1 MKTVQ
6 IKDIKSVII
15 DKKLQNEQITVKCW
29 IRTNRDSGKIGFIEG
44 YDGSTLDGIQIV
56 YKKEVTKNFEEAKTA
71 RIASAIKVIGK
82 VSINEK
88 VPAGYEIIADE
99 FVLLKQAD

>member
-56 YKKEVTKNFEEAKTA
+56 YKKEVTKNFEEAKNRMRELRA
-71 RIASAIKVIGK
+71 KRKEYK
-82 VSINEK
+82 NKE
-88 VPAGYEIIADE
+88 E
-99 FVLLKQAD
+99 

>member
-56 YKKEVTKNFEEAKTA
+56 YKKEVTKNFEEAKKHLKHCLECADNYFPA
-71 RIASAIKVIGK
+71 RK
-82 VSINEK
+82 
-88 VPAGYEIIADE
+88 
-99 FVLLKQAD
+99 LLKEIE